1 MSLLI
6 TGKDYLFVGIRGL
19 YPPLYLGGNNVSDH
33 NDNINTTPVEG
44 SDQPNTSTNLNISV
58 RNEPDSLAKM
68 MLEGLAAA
76 GKVLYYRRKQ
86 EIYMEQSQQNILP
99 APEPEVQE
107 E

>member
-6 TGKDYLFVGIRGL
+6 TSKDYLFVGIRGL
-19 YPPLYLGGNNVSDH
+19 YPPHYLGGSSVSEH

-44 SDQPNTSTNLNISV
+44 SDQPNTSTNISTTV
-58 RNEPDSLAKM
+58 RSEPDIFAEM

-76 GKVLYYRRKQ
+76 GKVLYNRMRQ
-86 EIYMEQSQQNILP
+86 EIYTEQSGTNILP
-99 APEPEVQE
+99 APKPEVQE